1 MRGRAL
7 QSNDNHRTK
16 TLEPFLVGFVYL
28 NVYFVTYQI
37 SVSSRH
43 MAVAFDIPVHN
54 IGIYFDKLYSQRCFL
69 LGLGSLIEYSIYRIS
84 YSHDKVR
91 KYFST
96 LSLALLV
103 LNRYV
108 FAIFLHTS
116 KKLSLQ
122 AYIILNT
129 EGLFHGCFQMSI
141 LAIAPQH
148 TSVTDLSA
156 RISGLF
162 MFIIQKITDCIAY
175 HKPLLNVKTV
185 TWICTLS
192 STAAVFVWYYYLF
205 HIDQSPAEEN
215 IVKEIDSIAQTDL
228 LSITP
233 LTPSATT
240 LKLWDHFSKSS
251 SQFMLFG
258 ISSLFK
264 DFLYPGVL
272 PYALLERDKS
282 HFINL
287 IVTLVLVSGS
297 FAIYFIHE
305 NLPSFRYWSEIHNVC
320 WLLVIPNLI
329 SLILALMAIHTR
341 KPHTLAIQSSQSRV
355 LVLTLCVMGSYC
367 IMCPMG
373 FVGVADYVYYKSQD
387 KKGSVGLITYHNIM
401 SLVYRFVFSKLS
413 VGYNYTRV
421 SLGYHLPKFRPNHR
435 MSKHNL
441 AWYFI
446 RHTFKRAVRDTISDL
461 RMDIDKYL

>member
-16 TLEPFLVGFVYL
+16 RLEAFLVGFVYL

-43 MAVAFDIPVHN
+43 IALAFDIPVHN
-54 IGIYFDKLYSQRCFL
+54 IGIYFDKLISQRCLL
-69 LGLGSLIEYSIYRIS
+69 LGLGSLLEYSIYLIS
-84 YSHDKVR
+84 SSDDKVR
-91 KYFST
+91 KYFSII
-96 LSLALLV
+96 SLTLLV
-103 LNRYV
+103 IIRFV

-116 KKLSLQ
+116 KKLSLH
-122 AYIILNT
+122 AYFILNA
-129 EGLFHGCFQMSI
+129 EGLFHGCIQMSI

-162 MFIIQKITDCIAY
+162 MFIIQRITDCIAY
-175 HKPLLNVKTV
+175 HKPLFNVKAV

-192 STAAVFVWYYYLF
+192 STSAVFVWYYYLF
-205 HIDQSPAEEN
+205 HIDDSTTEQKTVRET
-215 IVKEIDSIAQTDL
+215 IEIDQTGG
-228 LSITP
+228 SSTKE
-233 LTPSATT
+233 TT
-240 LKLWDHFSKSS
+240 ISETNLKLWDHFRKAS

-258 ISSLFK
+258 TSSLFK

-282 HFINL
+282 HLINL

-297 FAIYFIHE
+297 FVIYFIHE
-305 NLPSFRYWSEIHNVC
+305 YILSFRYWSEVHNVC
-320 WLLVIPNLI
+320 WLLIIPNLI
-329 SLILALMAIHTR
+329 SLILSLMAIHTR
-341 KPHTLAIQSSQSRV
+341 KPLTLEIKNSQSRV
-355 LVLTLCVMGSYC
+355 MILTLCVIGSYS

-373 FVGVADYVYYKSQD
+373 FVGVADYVYYKSKD

-401 SLVYRFVFSKLS
+401 SLVYRFMFSKLS
-413 VGYNYTRV
+413 IGYNVTRV

-446 RHTFKRAVRDTISDL
+446 RNTFGRAVKDTISDL
-461 RMDIDKYL
+461 RMDIENYL

>member
-1 MRGRAL
+1 M

-16 TLEPFLVGFVYL
+16 TLEAFLVGFVYL

-69 LGLGSLIEYSIYRIS
+69 LGLGSLLEYSIYLTS
-84 YSHDKVR
+84 SLDDKVR
-91 KYFST
+91 KYFSIF
-96 LSLALLV
+96 SISVLV
-103 LNRYV
+103 TTRFI

-116 KKLSLQ
+116 KKLSLH
-122 AYIILNT
+122 AYIILNA
-129 EGLFHGCFQMSI
+129 EGLLHGCFQMSI

-162 MFIIQKITDCIAY
+162 MFVIQRITDCISY
-175 HKPLLNVKTV
+175 HKPLRNVKTV
-185 TWICTLS
+185 SWICTLS
-192 STAAVFVWYYYLF
+192 STAAIFVWYYYLF
-205 HIDQSPAEEN
+205 HIDQSTNERKRVRETN
-215 IVKEIDSIAQTDL
+215 SIARTGPS
-228 LSITP
+228 SITP
-233 LTPSATT
+233 TVVGAR
-240 LKLWDHFSKSS
+240 KLDLWSHFRNAS
-251 SQFMLFG
+251 SQLMLFG
-258 ISSLFK
+258 TSSLFK

-297 FAIYFIHE
+297 FAIYFVHE
-305 NLPSFRYWSEIHNVC
+305 YIPSFRYWSGIHNVC
-320 WLLVIPNLI
+320 WLLVIPNLV
-329 SLILALMAIHTR
+329 SLILSLMTIHTR
-341 KPHTLAIQSSQSRV
+341 KPLTLPIRGSRLRV
-355 LVLTLCVMGSYC
+355 LILTLCMMGSYC

-387 KKGSVGLITYHNIM
+387 KKGSQGLITYHNIM
-401 SLVYRFVFSKLS
+401 SLVYRFMFSKLS
-413 VGYNYTRV
+413 VGYNDTRV
-421 SLGYHLPKFRPNHR
+421 SLGYHLPKFRPNHK

-446 RHTFKRAVRDTISDL
+446 RNTFGRAVKDTISDL
-461 RMDIDKYL
+461 RMDIEKYL